1 MKKKSAYVS
10 LKDLEP
16 KWYQRRR
23 KKYAYKI
30 RYGGKGANMKYKVSH
45 MMDDMFKAM
54 PREDRVKYLYRM
66 ALIDYTK
73 SSEWKE
79 GVMEGTAFSD
89 VCLRASYREFIRNAY
104 SVGEDEPPIVYE
116 IAELTLESYPPDV
129 RILDNSDKAKLKLS
143 SMYGTIPKKG
153 E

>member
-1 MKKKSAYVS
+1 
-10 LKDLEP
+10 
-16 KWYQRRR
+16 
-23 KKYAYKI
+23 
-30 RYGGKGANMKYKVSH
+30 MKYKVSH

-54 PREDRVKYLYRM
+54 PREDRIKYLYRM

-73 SSEWKE
+73 SSTWKE

-104 SVGEDEPPIVYE
+104 SVGEDEPPVVYE
-116 IAELTLESYPPDV
+116 MAELTLESYPPDV
-129 RILDNSDKAKLKLS
+129 RILDESICDTINLNSDKPKQKLS
-143 SMYGTIPKKG
+143 SMYGIPKCDLYGNPLKKG